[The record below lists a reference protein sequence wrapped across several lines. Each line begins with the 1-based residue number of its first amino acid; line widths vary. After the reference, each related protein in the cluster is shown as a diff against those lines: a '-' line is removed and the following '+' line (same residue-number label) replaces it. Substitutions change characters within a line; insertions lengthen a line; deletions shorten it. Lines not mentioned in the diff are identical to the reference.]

1 MSPNPLKV
9 CGSRQSEL
17 SLHLSLS
24 FPSSG
29 ECGVSSNRGELT
41 LPVGLLGVVV
51 HQNREAMAA
60 FGAAALDHISAT
72 PGGHPFS
79 EPMDAHPAAHLGL
92 VGSFWHV
99 LSFK

>member
-1 MSPNPLKV
+1 MSPHPLKIL
-9 CGSRQSEL
+9 GSRQAEL

-29 ECGVSSNRGELT
+29 ERVETSNRDELAF
-41 LPVGLLGVVV
+41 PVGLLGVVV

-72 PGGHPFS
+72 PGGHSFS
-79 EPMDAHPAAHLGL
+79 EPMDAHPTAHLRL